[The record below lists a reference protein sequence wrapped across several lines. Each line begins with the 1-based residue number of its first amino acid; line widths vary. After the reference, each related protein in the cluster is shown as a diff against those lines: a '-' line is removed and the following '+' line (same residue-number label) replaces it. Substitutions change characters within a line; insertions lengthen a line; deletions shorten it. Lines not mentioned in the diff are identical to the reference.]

1 MATLEDTVGS
11 AADSVLPPVALRD
24 RHWDCPNDSLW
35 LPEMEWAVPKYA
47 KKRVN
52 WAGKM
57 LLVESPTYF
66 DSNFNVTDDYQAW
79 AQEYLAAL
87 DIINNW
93 RSSHNFPLNTFHIG
107 LKRRAK
113 IIDPGAVTA
122 QRIKRLASI
131 EAKLLRFPT
140 MTLSQMQDIGGC
152 RAIVSS
158 AQGVAKLCESYAE
171 SDLKHIPQQT
181 DNYIDSPKE
190 SGYRGVHLIYRYHS
204 DRRQDYN
211 SLKIEMQ
218 LRSQLQHAWATAV
231 ETVGAF
237 VRQALKSS
245 LGEQEWLRFFSLMG
259 AALAFKENTAPVPG
273 TPNAYSD
280 LVKEI
285 RDHARSLEVSSRLRA
300 FAASLQYY
308 EGAQSKKNH
317 YYLMEVNN
325 AQRTVSVTGF
335 KQSESE
341 KATAKYLEVEKKIKE
356 TSPNSDAVLVSVDS
370 MNSLRQAYPN
380 YFLDTGVFL
389 GALNE
394 ILAPPKAI
402 AKGRIRSR

>member
-1 MATLEDTVGS
+1 MSSAVESSLLGHRDPATDE
-11 AADSVLPPVALRD
+11 
-24 RHWDCPNDSLW
+24 LW
-35 LPEMEWAVPKYA
+35 RSEMEWAVPKYA

-57 LLVESPTYF
+57 LLVEAPPYYGN
-66 DSNFNVTDDYQAW
+66 NFEVTEEYRAW
-79 AQEYLAAL
+79 LQEYIAAL

-113 IIDPGAVTA
+113 IIDPNAITA
-122 QRIKRLASI
+122 QRIKRMASI
-131 EAKLLRFPT
+131 EAKLNRFPT

-181 DNYIDSPKE
+181 DNYIDVPKK

-237 VRQALKSS
+237 VQQALKSS
-245 LGEQEWLRFFSLMG
+245 LGEQEWLRFFALMG
-259 AALAFKENTAPVPG
+259 GALAFRENTAPVPD
-273 TPNAYSD
+273 TPSAYSD

-285 RDHARSLEVSSRLRA
+285 REYAKSLEVASRLQA
-300 FAASLQYY
+300 FGAALQYY
-308 EGAQSKKNH
+308 ESKQSKNTH
-317 YYLMEVNN
+317 YYLVEVNH
-325 AQRTVSVTGF
+325 AQRSLSVTGF
-335 KQSESE
+335 KQSESDR
-341 KATAKYLEVEKKIKE
+341 ATQKYLEVEKKIKD

-389 GALNE
+389 GALHD
-394 ILAPPKAI
+394 ILSSPKGA
-402 AKGRIRSR
+402 AKRRAKPRA

>member
-1 MATLEDTVGS
+1 M
-11 AADSVLPPVALRD
+11 PPIALRACHRD
-24 RHWDCPNDSLW
+24 WPDDDSW
-35 LPEMEWAVPKYA
+35 LPDMQWAVPKHA

-52 WAGKM
+52 WGGKM
-57 LLVESPTYF
+57 LITEAPPF
-66 DSNFNVTDDYQAW
+66 DWSALDDDDHLGNQEHAAW
-79 AQEYLAAL
+79 LQEYYAAL

-113 IIDPGAVTA
+113 IIDPKAITA

-131 EAKLLRFPT
+131 EAKLHRFPT

-158 AQGVAKLCESYAE
+158 AQGVARLCESYAE
-171 SDLKHIPQQT
+171 SDLKHIQHQS
-181 DNYIDSPKE
+181 DNYIDTPKD

-237 VRQALKSS
+237 VQQALKSS
-245 LGEQEWLRFFSLMG
+245 VGEQEWLRFFALMG
-259 AALAFKENTAPVPG
+259 AALAFREDTAPVPG
-273 TPNAYSD
+273 TPNQYSE

-285 RDHARSLEVSSRLRA
+285 RDHAKSLEVASRLQA
-300 FAASLQYY
+300 FGAALQYY
-308 EGAQSKKNH
+308 ESKQSKNAH
-317 YYLMEVNN
+317 YYLVEVNH
-325 AQRTVSVTGF
+325 AQRTLSVTSF

-341 KATAKYLEVEKKIKE
+341 KATAKYLEVEKKIKD
-356 TSPNSDAVLVSVDS
+356 TSPSSDAVLVSVDS

-389 GALNE
+389 NVLRA
-394 ILAPPKAI
+394 ILAPQKA
-402 AKGRIRSR
+402 AGKGRVRQSRGNQGDLF

>member
-1 MATLEDTVGS
+1 MSS
-11 AADSVLPPVALRD
+11 AVDSLLPLVVIRPSRLAGPYD
-24 RHWDCPNDSLW
+24 DLW
-35 LPEMEWAVPKYA
+35 LPQMEWAVPKHA

-57 LLVESPTYF
+57 LLVEIPGYYA
-66 DSNFNVTDDYQAW
+66 NDYQVSEEYLAW
-79 AQEYLAAL
+79 TQEYLAAL

-107 LKRRAK
+107 LKRRAR
-113 IIDPGAVTA
+113 IIDPSAITA

-131 EAKLLRFPT
+131 EAKLGRFPT
-140 MTLSQMQDIGGC
+140 ITLPQMQDIGGC

-158 AQGVAKLCESYAE
+158 AQGVSKLCESYAE

-181 DNYIDSPKE
+181 DNYIDSPKD

-237 VRQALKSS
+237 VQQALKSS
-245 LGEQEWLRFFSLMG
+245 LGEHEWLRFFSLMG
-259 AALAFKENTAPVPG
+259 GALAFKENTAPVPG
-273 TPNAYSD
+273 TPSAYSD
-280 LVKEI
+280 LVKEL
-285 RDHARSLEVSSRLRA
+285 REHAHLLEVSSRLRA

-325 AQRTVSVTGF
+325 ASRTVSVTGF
-335 KQSESE
+335 KQSESD

-356 TSPNSDAVLVSVDS
+356 SSPNSDAVLVSVDS

-389 GALNE
+389 NVLDE
-394 ILAPPKAI
+394 ILSPQKII
-402 AKGRIRSR
+402 AKGRVRTKN

>member
-1 MATLEDTVGS
+1 VVG
-11 AADSVLPPVALRD
+11 
-24 RHWDCPNDSLW
+24 
-35 LPEMEWAVPKYA
+35 
-47 KKRVN
+47 
-52 WAGKM
+52 
-57 LLVESPTYF
+57 
-66 DSNFNVTDDYQAW
+66 
-79 AQEYLAAL
+79 
-87 DIINNW
+87 
-93 RSSHNFPLNTFHIG
+93 
-107 LKRRAK
+107 
-113 IIDPGAVTA
+113 
-122 QRIKRLASI
+122 
-131 EAKLLRFPT
+131 
-140 MTLSQMQDIGGC
+140 
-152 RAIVSS
+152 
-158 AQGVAKLCESYAE
+158 GVAKLCESYAD
-171 SDLKHIPQQT
+171 SDLQHIPSQT
-181 DNYIDSPKE
+181 DNYIDAPKD
-190 SGYRGVHLIYRYHS
+190 SGYRDVHLIYKYHS

-211 SLKIEMQ
+211 SLKIEIQ

-237 VRQALKSS
+237 VKQALKSS
-245 LGEQEWLRFFSLMG
+245 LGEEEWLRFFSLMG

-280 LVKEI
+280 LVKEL
-285 RDHARSLEVSSRLRA
+285 REHARSLEVSSRLRA
-300 FAASLQYY
+300 FGAALQYY

-389 GALNE
+389 SVMNE
-394 ILAPPKAI
+394 ILARPKVI
-402 AKGRIRSR
+402 AKGRK

>member
-1 MATLEDTVGS
+1 
-11 AADSVLPPVALRD
+11 
-24 RHWDCPNDSLW
+24 
-35 LPEMEWAVPKYA
+35 MEWAVPKYA

-52 WAGKM
+52 WAGKI
-57 LLVESPTYF
+57 LLVDQPRF
-66 DSNFNVTDDYQAW
+66 DWSASNEHEFGGPEYNAW
-79 AQEYLAAL
+79 AQDYIAAL

-113 IIDPGAVTA
+113 IIDAHAITA

-131 EAKLLRFPT
+131 ETKLRRFPT

-152 RAIVSS
+152 RAIVSD
-158 AQGVAKLCESYAE
+158 ATRVARLCESYAE
-171 SDLKHIPQQT
+171 SDLKHIASQT
-181 DNYIDSPKE
+181 DNYIDTPKE

-204 DRRQDYN
+204 DKKQDYN
-211 SLKIEMQ
+211 SLKIEIQ

-237 VRQALKSS
+237 VKQALKSS
-245 LGEQEWLRFFSLMG
+245 LGEEEWLRFFSLMD

-273 TPNAYSD
+273 TPSAYSD
-280 LVKEI
+280 LVKEL
-285 RDHARSLEVSSRLRA
+285 REHARSLEVSSRLRA

-308 EGAQSKKNH
+308 EGAQSTKNH

-335 KQSESE
+335 KQSESD

-356 TSPNSDAVLVSVDS
+356 NSPNSDAVLVSVDS

-389 GALNE
+389 RVLGE
-394 ILAPPKAI
+394 ILSPPKVI
-402 AKGRIRSR
+402 AKGKIKTS